1 MKLSITV
8 LLVALFA
15 VLGMAASSEKQV
27 IISYPKGTPTS
38 VMEEAMA
45 EVRKAGGVIEHEYSL
60 IMGFVAKGPAAIF
73 DTVQTMG
80 ASNDVLVE
88 EDSEVHAIDS

>member
-45 EVRKAGGVIEHEYSL
+45 EVRKAVSQRIEEHRD
-60 IMGFVAKGPAAIF
+60 GQQAAW
-73 DTVQTMG
+73 TR
-80 ASNDVLVE
+80 
-88 EDSEVHAIDS
+88 H